1 MSLPKPDPSFEQH
14 GSAESTPGIRKE
26 TDSSVGNTD
35 DVHKVVAQCQ
45 EGEADGQRTLY
56 DLFHRRVFRLA
67 ARMVGERD
75 AADLTQDVFLRV
87 FQKIDQ
93 FRGDSRFE
101 TWLHRISVNECLQLL
116 RRRRKRDEKRLL
128 GEPGGNSERPGERL
142 ERQDLLEQAL
152 AQLEPDVRSVF
163 LLREVE
169 GMDYAEIAEA
179 AQIPEGTV
187 GSRLNRAR
195 RRLREILTELG
206 WEP

>member
-14 GSAESTPGIRKE
+14 GSAESTLGIRKQ
-26 TDSSVGNTD
+26 TGSSVGKGD
-35 DVHKVVAQCQ
+35 DVRKVVVQCQ
-45 EGEADGQRTLY
+45 AGESKGQRALY
-56 DLFHRRVFRLA
+56 DLFHRRVYRLA
-67 ARMVGERD
+67 ARMVGESD

-101 TWLHRISVNECLQLL
+101 TWLHRITVNECLQLL
-116 RRRRKRDEKRLL
+116 RRRGKRDEKRLL
-128 GEPGGNSERPGERL
+128 SEPRVNSDRPGESL

-152 AQLEPDVRSVF
+152 AQLDPDVRSVF
-163 LLREVE
+163 LLRELE

-195 RRLREILTELG
+195 RRMREILTELG